1 MTVNAIL
8 CEGAAEQAIMT
19 ILIEQNVLTIKK
31 NTLLFEDV
39 YRVRSAKKFFETYM
53 RSQMDEEVTI
63 YRIVD
68 SKKEK
73 FKIPSKIKKEFSGK
87 YRVVDVITSPEIEM
101 LIIIAE
107 GKYNK
112 FIKMKSKMKPSEYC
126 KSKLNL
132 KNVKDYEYVKDYFK
146 DVNKLID
153 AINKYHSLMKNNK
166 EKDTQTLYDLL
177 ENKYKR

>member
-73 FKIPSKIKKEFSGK
+73 FKIPSKIKKNFQEN
-87 YRVVDVITSPEIEM
+87 IE
-101 LIIIAE
+101 
-107 GKYNK
+107 
-112 FIKMKSKMKPSEYC
+112 
-126 KSKLNL
+126 
-132 KNVKDYEYVKDYFK
+132 
-146 DVNKLID
+146 
-153 AINKYHSLMKNNK
+153 
-166 EKDTQTLYDLL
+166 
-177 ENKYKR
+177 